1 MQQLNKKSNV
11 LDASAFVGASFCR
24 YPVGVLQGR
33 QSLFGTRFALW
44 RQVMAEICTKYP
56 RAREAEQR
64 QDKVNF
70 LYNLLSNS
78 IIAGREDAPKDW

>member
-24 YPVGVLQGR
+24 YPVGVLQGG
-33 QSLFGTRFALW
+33 QSLFGTRFAFALW
-44 RQVMAEICTKYP
+44 RKYVQNT
-56 RAREAEQR
+56 RGRER
-64 QDKVNF
+64 RSKDKVNF

-78 IIAGREDAPKDW
+78 IIAGREDDQKDWKRE

>member
-24 YPVGVLQGR
+24 YPVGVLQGG
-33 QSLFGTRFALW
+33 SRFLVPDLHLHYGGRLW
-44 RQVMAEICTKYP
+44 

-64 QDKVNF
+64 QGE
-70 LYNLLSNS
+70 LLVQP
-78 IIAGREDAPKDW
+78 AE

>member
-24 YPVGVLQGR
+24 YPVGVLQGG
-33 QSLFGTRFALW
+33 SRFLVPDLHLHYGGRLW
-44 RQVMAEICTKYP
+44 RKYVQNT
-56 RAREAEQR
+56 RGRER
-64 QDKVNF
+64 RSKDKVDF